1 MDTETIYFIHSQY
14 CNFCSNI
21 MKKLSKV
28 EHSMKI
34 ICIDSKRFRQRVLR
48 NKIYNIKYVPCI
60 IIINDN
66 VTIYQGVD
74 ASSFIK
80 DKITMIKETIKQSNR
95 LQNDYN
101 ILLKQSEY
109 DKRKILHLENS
120 LELYKTKLQ
129 NQTSEL
135 TTMSVPMNTNTNM
148 RTSIE
153 DILNDSESED
163 EVEVNNNMSNQSVQE
178 LAQKLQDARK

>member
-1 MDTETIYFIHSQY
+1 
-14 CNFCSNI
+14 

-28 EHSMKI
+28 EHSIKI
-34 ICIDSKRFRQRVLR
+34 ICIDSKRFRQRILR
-48 NKIYNIKYVPCI
+48 NKIYNIEYVPCI

-80 DKITMIKETIKQSNR
+80 DKISMIRETKKQSNR

-101 ILLKQSEY
+101 LLLKQSEY

-120 LELYKTKLQ
+120 LELYKSKLQ

-135 TTMSVPMNTNTNM
+135 TTMNVPTNTNTNM

-153 DILNDSESED
+153 DILNDSDSED
-163 EVEVNNNMSNQSVQE
+163 ENEGNNSIVNQSVQE
-178 LAQKLQDARK
+178 LAQQLQEGRK